1 MGKIILDIYRLTSP
15 LVEIVGIDA
24 GHGREQYVWGKSPIH
39 TDHTQRE
46 SPHPIPTDHTLWVS
60 PHPIPT
66 DHTLRES
73 PPPHSQR
80 PHPAIG
86 ILSLLF
92 KQRQFHDTSELFL
105 FPHALVLVLLLLS
118 LGQLER

>member
-1 MGKIILDIYRLTSP
+1 MGKILLDIYRLTSP
-15 LVEIVGIDA
+15 LVEIVGIDV

-46 SPHPIPTDHTLWVS
+46 SPHPIPTDHTL
-60 PHPIPT
+60 
-66 DHTLRES
+66 RES

-80 PHPAIG
+80 PHPAVG

>member
-46 SPHPIPTDHTLWVS
+46 S